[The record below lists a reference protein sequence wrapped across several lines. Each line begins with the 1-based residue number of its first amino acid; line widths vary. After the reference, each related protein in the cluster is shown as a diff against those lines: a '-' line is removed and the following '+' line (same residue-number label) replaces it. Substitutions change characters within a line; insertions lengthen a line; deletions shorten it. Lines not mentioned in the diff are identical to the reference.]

1 MRRRG
6 YSRVTV
12 IRRAFVFLAL
22 ALAAVAIAVAGCG
35 GGGESSGASTAAI
48 SLPETS
54 AAQPPA
60 PPPPEPPPAPTIVVK
75 LIRGNPILPG
85 EKGDHV
91 ATLQN
96 ALVALGYDVG
106 KVDGEY
112 GPATRKAVLSFQKKH
127 KLGADGVVGKTTVK
141 ALNKALKKLAKS

>member
-1 MRRRG
+1 M
-6 YSRVTV
+6 TV
-12 IRRAFVFLAL
+12 IRRALVFLAL
-22 ALAAVAIAVAGCG
+22 ALAAAALAVAGCG
-35 GGGESSGASTAAI
+35 GGGESSGASTAVI

-60 PPPPEPPPAPTIVVK
+60 PPPSAEPTPAPAIVVK

-112 GPATRKAVLSFQKKH
+112 GPATRKAVLAFQKKH